1 MLVLSKIRVS
11 NVGHVSINKSQTLV
25 FSYGGAAVCQ
35 GKIYV
40 SGGLQQDN
48 SPTQIVECYDPT
60 IEQWVIVAHLPTPV
74 YAHGFLPV
82 TVADLSLNL
91 SSSVGNSVAA
101 RPPSS
106 VSRNGS

>member
-1 MLVLSKIRVS
+1 MST
-11 NVGHVSINKSQTLV
+11 NKSQTLV
-25 FSYGGAAVCQ
+25 FSYGGATVCQ

-48 SPTQIVECYDPT
+48 SPTQTVECYDPT

-82 TVADLSLNL
+82 TVANLSLNL
-91 SSSVGNSVAA
+91 SSSVGNSV
-101 RPPSS
+101 PGTGTTTSS
-106 VSRNGS
+106 TDGKERNGITGGGI

>member
-1 MLVLSKIRVS
+1 MCFL
-11 NVGHVSINKSQTLV
+11 
-25 FSYGGAAVCQ
+25 YGGATVCQ

-48 SPTQIVECYDPT
+48 SPTQTVECYDPT

-82 TVADLSLNL
+82 TVANLSLNL
-91 SSSVGNSVAA
+91 SNVNSASNGNSV
-101 RPPSS
+101 PGTGTTTSS
-106 VSRNGS
+106 TDGKK